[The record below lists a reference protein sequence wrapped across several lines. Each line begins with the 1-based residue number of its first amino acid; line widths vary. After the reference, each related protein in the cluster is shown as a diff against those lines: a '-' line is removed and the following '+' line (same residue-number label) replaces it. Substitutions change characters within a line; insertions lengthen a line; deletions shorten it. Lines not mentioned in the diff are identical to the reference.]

1 VSGGCRCPATKG
13 SAIEPIS
20 PELVLVDP
28 ELAAR
33 VRSLEPAPLW
43 VPVPRPAA
51 PAPSPVLAI
60 AQPPHRLSK
69 RRAYLAV
76 AWAAAV
82 LSPVAAFANVRQ
94 GGHDN
99 VTTAGEPLAV
109 DRAIERILPPAVP
122 GAIAAH
128 PGLRAVIDPRTG
140 LVRTGT
146 TITCRVR
153 YVDAFWCTLRG
164 SHGRRVTVPVLRTGA
179 GVTIVHG

>member
-1 VSGGCRCPATKG
+1 LSLPGNERRP
-13 SAIEPIS
+13 IEPIS

-51 PAPSPVLAI
+51 QAPSLVRAI
-60 AQPPHRLSK
+60 EQPPHRLSK

-94 GGHDN
+94 GGHDK

-109 DRAIERILPPAVP
+109 DRAVERILPPAVP
-122 GAIAAH
+122 SAISAH
-128 PGLRAVIDPRTG
+128 PGLRAAIDPKTG

-153 YVDAFWCTLRG
+153 YVDAYWCTLRAP
-164 SHGRRVTVPVLRTGA
+164 HGGRVTVPVRRTGS